1 MKLSG
6 TVFFQQIFLSLAV
19 EIVFFLKLS
28 ADQVNMNVID
38 GEGVVGLA
46 GDGSGWFGG
55 SPSTNHLCNRDG
67 GRR

>member
-1 MKLSG
+1 MS
-6 TVFFQQIFLSLAV
+6 TNFPVPSRRNR
-19 EIVFFLKLS
+19 FFLKPS

-55 SPSTNHLCNRDG
+55 SPSTNHLCNQDG